1 MAWLEVDVE
10 LDEFSDDEI
19 EAEYKSRKL
28 GNTAPD
34 EQHQRA
40 YTLYHQGKK
49 DEAYA
54 ILWDVCLDKL
64 NKVI

>member
-1 MAWLEVDVE
+1 MAWVEVDVSLE
-10 LDEFSDDEI
+10 EFSDDEI
-19 EAEYKSRKL
+19 EAEYKSRLL
-28 GNTAPD
+28 GTNSD

-54 ILWDVCLDKL
+54 ILWDACLDKL